1 MGVAV
6 PSTFVSIGDLNSVKN
21 ALQTMYNYQVSASST
36 LTTTLN
42 LLPLKNPTT
51 GAFPEA
57 GPPLLQLG
65 SDTYHMWTMIGTYNY
80 LLYSNDTA
88 FLQENWSKYLLAMNY
103 IYEKVDS
110 SGLLN
115 VTGLRDWARWQTG
128 FNGSE
133 PNMM

>member
-1 MGVAV
+1 
-6 PSTFVSIGDLNSVKN
+6 
-21 ALQTMYNYQVSASST
+21 
-36 LTTTLN
+36 
-42 LLPLKNPTT
+42 
-51 GAFPEA
+51 
-57 GPPLLQLG
+57 
-65 SDTYHMWTMIGTYNY
+65 MWTMIGTYNY

-88 FLQENWSKYLLAMNY
+88 FLRQNWAKYQLAMKF
-103 IYEKVDS
+103 IYGKVDS

>member
-1 MGVAV
+1 MGIAV
-6 PSTFVSIGDLNSVKN
+6 PSTFVSIGDLVPVKN
-21 ALQTMYNYQVSASST
+21 GLQTMYNNQ
-36 LTTTLN
+36 
-42 LLPLKNPTT
+42 NPTT

-80 LLYSNDTA
+80 LLYTNDTA
-88 FLQENWSKYLLAMNY
+88 FLQENWAKYLLAMNY
-103 IYEKVDS
+103 IYGKVTYA

-128 FNGSE
+128 YNGSE
-133 PNMM
+133 PQMMYVHQRSLRSAC